1 MLLAHKPVIPDILSL
16 SADQHLR
23 GKSFQLVFPRREDT
37 VQICQISFHIV
48 FSHCF
53 LEKHS
58 FTGLWTRRDI
68 VTGGPA
74 GSALNN

>member
-1 MLLAHKPVIPDILSL
+1 MLVARKPVIPDILSL
-16 SADQHLR
+16 SVDQRLR
-23 GKSFQLVFPRREDT
+23 GKSFQLVFPRLEDT

-53 LEKHS
+53 LEMHS
-58 FTGLWTRRDI
+58 FIGLWTRRDT
-68 VTGGPA
+68 VTEGPA